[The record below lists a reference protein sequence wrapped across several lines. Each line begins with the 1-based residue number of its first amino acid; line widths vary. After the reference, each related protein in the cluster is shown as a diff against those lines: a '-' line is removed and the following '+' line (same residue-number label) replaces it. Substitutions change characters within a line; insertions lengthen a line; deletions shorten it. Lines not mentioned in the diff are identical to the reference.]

1 MISWYSVFFPVSVP
15 IQLKRGDKL
24 EVEFWRK
31 CDEAK
36 VWYEWKVKTPVTETI
51 VHNLNGEIHPILLA

>member
-1 MISWYSVFFPVSVP
+1 MISWYSVYFPISIP
-15 IQLKRGDKL
+15 IQLKRGDKI

-31 CDEAK
+31 CDAEK
-36 VWYEWKVKTPVTETI
+36 VWYEWKVNAPTETI

>member
-1 MISWYSVFFPVSVP
+1 MISWYSVYFPISVP
-15 IQLKRGDKL
+15 IQLKTGDKL

-31 CDEAK
+31 CDNEK
-36 VWYEWKVKTPVTETI
+36 VWYEWKVNKPEETI